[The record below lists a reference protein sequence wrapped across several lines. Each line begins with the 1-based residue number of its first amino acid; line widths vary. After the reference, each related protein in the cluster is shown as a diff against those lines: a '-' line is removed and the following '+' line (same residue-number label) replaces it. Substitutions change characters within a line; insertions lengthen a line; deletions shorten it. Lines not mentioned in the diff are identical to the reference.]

1 MDKVEL
7 IKKRLSNVKRNNE
20 ETKSNIEGAL
30 LSEKINNLS
39 NKEEAFSILIE
50 SAYCIKVINHLC
62 DNAIDEAG
70 KSFFDSNV
78 VLTYINEIEYY
89 CKELDS
95 LIDKY
100 NLIRKKR
107 SLISI
112 FQKNKA

>member
-1 MDKVEL
+1 MDVEL

-20 ETKSNIEGAL
+20 TSKAKIEACILFEETL
-30 LSEKINNLS
+30 NLS
-39 NKEEAFSILIE
+39 NKEEAFTILIE